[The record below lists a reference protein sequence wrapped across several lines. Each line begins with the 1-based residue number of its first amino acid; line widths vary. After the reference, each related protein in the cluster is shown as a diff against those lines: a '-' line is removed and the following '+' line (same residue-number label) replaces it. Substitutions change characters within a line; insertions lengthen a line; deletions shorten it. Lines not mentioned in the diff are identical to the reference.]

1 MNDKAGI
8 MDQEEGKKLLE
19 EELKD
24 CIDAE
29 YVFSKITNMSNEEIT
44 IPVILIKEHL
54 KNKDKYVDITMN
66 SKWSAANWNLN
77 EREAWMILNIEFKSL
92 GVIKFKFNLLDANI
106 RRWIK
111 TLILARGR
119 AVLCDRN
126 KRTNFDIVLS
136 NIPLDIPLEQMTLT
150 AFSMALKKCAVSCG

>member
-1 MNDKAGI
+1 MDNKAGI
-8 MDQEEGKKLLE
+8 MNQESGKKLLE

-29 YVFSKITNMSNEEIT
+29 YVFSKITDLSNREIT
-44 IPVILIKEHL
+44 IPVILVKEHL

-66 SKWSAANWNLN
+66 SKWSAVNWNLS
-77 EREAWMILNIEFKSL
+77 EREAWMILNIEFKCL
-92 GVIKFKFNLLDANI
+92 GVIKFKFDLFDANI
-106 RRWIK
+106 RKWIK
-111 TLILARGR
+111 TLILAQGR

-126 KRTNFDIVLS
+126 ERTNFDIMLS

-150 AFSMALKKCAVSCG
+150 AFSMALKKCAVSR

>member
-1 MNDKAGI
+1 MNDKVSI

-24 CIDAE
+24 CTDAE
-29 YVFSKITNMSNEEIT
+29 YVFSKITDMSNQEIM
-44 IPVILIKEHL
+44 IPVILIKGHL

-66 SKWSAANWNLN
+66 SKWSAVNGNLN

-92 GVIKFKFNLLDANI
+92 DVIKFNLLDANI

-111 TLILARGR
+111 VLILARGR

-150 AFSMALKKCAVSCG
+150 AFTMALNKCAVSG

>member
-8 MDQEEGKKLLE
+8 MDQEEVKKLLE

-29 YVFSKITNMSNEEIT
+29 YVFSKITDMSNEEIT

-66 SKWSAANWNLN
+66 SKWSAVNWNLN

-92 GVIKFKFNLLDANI
+92 GVIKFKLNLLDANI

-111 TLILARGR
+111 TLILAGGR

-150 AFSMALKKCAVSCG
+150 AFSMALKKCAVSRR

>member
-1 MNDKAGI
+1 MDNKAGI
-8 MDQEEGKKLLE
+8 MNQESGKKLLE

-29 YVFSKITNMSNEEIT
+29 YVFSKITDLSNQEIT

-66 SKWSAANWNLN
+66 SKWSAVNGNLN

-106 RRWIK
+106 RKWIK
-111 TLILARGR
+111 ILILAKGS

-126 KRTNFDIVLS
+126 EKTNFDIMLS

-150 AFSMALKKCAVSCG
+150 AFSMALKKCAVSG

>member
-1 MNDKAGI
+1 MNNKVGI
-8 MDQEEGKKLLE
+8 MNLEEEKKLLK

-24 CIDAE
+24 CMDAE
-29 YVFSKITNMSNEEIT
+29 YVFSKITDMSNKEIT

-54 KNKDKYVDITMN
+54 KNKDKYVDIAIN
-66 SKWSAANWNLN
+66 SKWSTVNGYIN
-77 EREAWMILNIEFKSL
+77 EREAWMILNIEFENLS
-92 GVIKFKFNLLDANI
+92 VIKFKFNLFNANI

-126 KRTNFDIVLS
+126 KKTNFDIMLS
-136 NIPLDIPLEQMTLT
+136 NIPLDIPLQQMTLT
-150 AFSMALKKCAVSCG
+150 AFSTAIKKCAVSG

>member
-1 MNDKAGI
+1 MDNKAGI
-8 MDQEEGKKLLE
+8 MDQKEEKKLLE

-24 CIDAE
+24 CTDAE
-29 YVFSKITNMSNEEIT
+29 YVFSKITGPSNREIT
-44 IPVILIKEHL
+44 IPVILTKERL

-66 SKWSAANWNLN
+66 SKWSAVSWNLS

-92 GVIKFKFNLLDANI
+92 GVIKFKFDLFDANI

-111 TLILARGR
+111 VLILAQGR

-126 KRTNFDIVLS
+126 ERTNFDIVLS
-136 NIPLDIPLEQMTLT
+136 DIPLDIPLEQMTLT
-150 AFSMALKKCAVSCG
+150 AFSTALKKCAVSG